1 MRHTKKSSHQMEEVA
16 QAQESGTSNRS
27 VARALRHRRNADDLI
42 FFNITLYHCTFRVM
56 IFERSMILCLVVY
69 NFVLVERN
77 LLLFVIPYIII
88 IYSLR
93 KEVDIMDYISVKA
106 ASEKWGISE
115 RRIQKLCEENRI
127 DGTEKF
133 GRAWMIPKDAEK
145 PVDGRMKT
153 RNKQEENHGI

>member
-1 MRHTKKSSHQMEEVA
+1 MEEVA

-77 LLLFVIPYIII
+77 FLLFVIPYIII
-88 IYSLR
+88 RYSLR
-93 KEVDIMDYISVKA
+93 KKVD
-106 ASEKWGISE
+106 
-115 RRIQKLCEENRI
+115 
-127 DGTEKF
+127 
-133 GRAWMIPKDAEK
+133 
-145 PVDGRMKT
+145 
-153 RNKQEENHGI
+153 